1 MSWSSSSSLYFQMHI
16 QTGLYVVMH
25 RAQFT
30 GRILEERSAN
40 FVFVTQREAY
50 EGEDYRK

>member
-16 QTGLYVVMH
+16 QTGLYVVIH